1 MLKDEVKKKTS
12 IKMIKKK
19 KLTSQTSD
27 SSNEIE
33 ITLLKK
39 Q

>member
-12 IKMIKKK
+12 IKMIKK